1 MAGEVA
7 HVVYGARVLT
17 YLGDKV
23 TGPEFWAG
31 TLFPDIRHLGI
42 ISRQHTHFDSVS
54 LETLVGT
61 GDFETGMRVH
71 AWVDATRDQFL
82 REANMKEALPWHPF
96 VPHALKLVEDELLYE
111 RFDDWNLIERALNK
125 TYDEELHYVNS
136 LQHINTWHSVLQDYF
151 KQAPTNE
158 TRYQLALSIGLSESS
173 AEEINKVAALL
184 KADERTEKLI
194 KQFLYHLETLLQ

>member
-1 MAGEVA
+1 MCRSRHKFSILYSMAGEVA

-42 ISRQHTHFDSVS
+42 ISRQHTHPDNVS

-71 AWVDATRDQFL
+71 AWVDATR
-82 REANMKEALPWHPF
+82 RSEERRVGKE
-96 VPHALKLVEDELLYE
+96 
-111 RFDDWNLIERALNK
+111 
-125 TYDEELHYVNS
+125 
-136 LQHINTWHSVLQDYF
+136 
-151 KQAPTNE
+151 
-158 TRYQLALSIGLSESS
+158 
-173 AEEINKVAALL
+173 
-184 KADERTEKLI
+184 
-194 KQFLYHLETLLQ
+194 